1 MKKEDVISLVIYLI
15 MIAVAIIVGLT
26 VVQDA
31 FSTNYNL
38 NMSPYLFAILT
49 IVVGLLLNIIML
61 EVGHVIG
68 AKLGHYRIMAFNV
81 LGFCW
86 MKKEGKWKFGF
97 KDFDGLTGETK
108 VAPKSEKSKLT
119 AYIWIPV
126 ALYAI
131 ELAACIVIYTLG
143 TGKGLDP
150 RSPLKW
156 MTISSI
162 LLIVI
167 SSMIALYN
175 LAPFKLDSMTDGYRL
190 TLMSK
195 KENMEA
201 FNELMRIQ
209 ALQQEGKEVDK
220 IKIFPEITEF
230 TASINLISVYQELE
244 KSDYKK
250 ADELI
255 DMIIVDP
262 KKVSSATYNRLLA
275 QKLYIKIV
283 TLPLEEVKEYYDK
296 QVTDETRKFISNDLS
311 MESLRTYIL
320 IAGLLDE
327 SNGEVEFAKSRSHKA
342 LKRTLT
348 SRVKVEEKLYND
360 ALDKVYEAHPE
371 WKQEENNSEAK

>member
-1 MKKEDVISLVIYLI
+1 MKKEDIISLVIYLI

-31 FSTNYNL
+31 FGTNYNL
-38 NMSPYLFAILT
+38 NMSPYLFAILV
-49 IVVGLLLNIIML
+49 IVVGLLVNIIML

-68 AKLGHYRIMAFNV
+68 AKLGHYRIMSFNF

-86 MKKEGKWKFGF
+86 MRKEGKWKFGF

-119 AYIWIPV
+119 PYIWIPV

-131 ELAACIVIYTLG
+131 ELATCIVIYSLG
-143 TGKGLDP
+143 TAKDVDP

-156 MTISSI
+156 MTIASI

-190 TLMSK
+190 TLISK

-201 FNELMRIQ
+201 FNELMRVQ
-209 ALQQEGKEVDK
+209 ALQLEGKEVDH

-230 TASINLISVYQELE
+230 TASINLISVYEELD
-244 KSDYKK
+244 KGNFAK
-250 ADELI
+250 AEELI

-262 KKVSSATYNRLLA
+262 KKVSSSTYNRLLA

-283 TLPLEEVKEYYDK
+283 SLPLEEVKIYYDE
-296 QVTDETRKFISNDLS
+296 QVNDLTRKFIADDLS

-342 LKRTLT
+342 LKRTLPA
-348 SRVKVEEKLYND
+348 RAKVEEKLYNE
-360 ALDKVYEAHPE
+360 ALEKVYAAHPD
-371 WKQEENNSEAK
+371 WKQEENKPETK